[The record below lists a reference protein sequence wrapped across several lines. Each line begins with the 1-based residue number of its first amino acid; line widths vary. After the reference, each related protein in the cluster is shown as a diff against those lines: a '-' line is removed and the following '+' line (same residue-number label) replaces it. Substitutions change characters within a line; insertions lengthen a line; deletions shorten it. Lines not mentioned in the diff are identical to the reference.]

1 MNSPDNFMKRNT
13 HALILPLLLLLA
25 NVSPMTQAQ
34 DMTLRA
40 GIHAGMQ
47 SSILRYSLPPYTGNF
62 QATMDEG
69 LLPAISALLDIDDRW
84 SLQLDVEWKS
94 DGLTELRGEDPKIRM
109 NLARRT
115 TVLLPLML
123 RYRVPSASVPLFAS
137 AGAALSIT
145 PDAGKRMTVEYTGF
159 TEREGWHTFSTAL
172 DQNAVQFNAVVE
184 SGLDLQLTSA
194 LSFILAVRYQH
205 PFTDLVDTE
214 RMRAGTLSIWRI
226 RAGLY
231 IAL

>member
-13 HALILPLLLLLA
+13 HAIMLSLLFLLA
-25 NVSPMTQAQ
+25 IVSPVTRAQ

-47 SSILRYSLPPYTGNF
+47 SSILRYSLPPYTGQF

-69 LLPAISALLDIDDRW
+69 LIPAISVLLDIDDRW
-84 SLQLDVEWKS
+84 SLQLDVEWKT
-94 DGLTELRGEDPKIRM
+94 DALTELRGEDPKIRM
-109 NLARRT
+109 DLQRRST
-115 TVLLPLML
+115 ILLPLML
-123 RYRVPSASVPLFAS
+123 RYRASSSSIPLFAA

-145 PDAGKRMTVEYTGF
+145 PDAEKRVALEYTGF
-159 TEREGWHTFSTAL
+159 TEREGWHTFTTSVDQHAL
-172 DQNAVQFNAVVE
+172 QINAIVE
-184 SGLDLQLTSA
+184 TGLDLRLTTA

-205 PFTDLVDTE
+205 PFTDFIDTE
-214 RMRAGTLSIWRI
+214 RMRATTLSVWRI